1 MVNENNGVKDELRKV
16 VDKWNKWNNLSLVDY
31 VTPEEIGALKERAV
45 DKLAGFYAPML
56 QKIDTKYHVDFIRF
70 TQTGDASPEFMAYL
84 DNEGAD
90 NGQVREVIDR
100 MFEAQAEALREIVRG
115 LKKGSLEKKVG
126 K

>member
-1 MVNENNGVKDELRKV
+1 MTTENNGVKDELRKV
-16 VDKWNKWNNLSLVDY
+16 VDKWNNLTLVDY
-31 VTPEEIGALKERAV
+31 VTPEEMGALKERAV

-70 TQTGDASPEFMAYL
+70 MQTGDASPEFMAYL
-84 DNEGAD
+84 DNENSPD
-90 NGQVREVIDR
+90 NKQVREVIDR
-100 MFEAQAEALREIVRG
+100 MFEAQAEALREIARG